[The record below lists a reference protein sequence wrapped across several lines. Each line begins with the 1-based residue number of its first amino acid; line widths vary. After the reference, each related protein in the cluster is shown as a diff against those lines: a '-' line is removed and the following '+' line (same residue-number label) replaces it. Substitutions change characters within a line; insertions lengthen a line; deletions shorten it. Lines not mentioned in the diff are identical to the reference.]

1 MDAVY
6 VTELREKGVISRRE
20 ENVLLDLINRGI
32 DEPVLAPDVPPSA
45 CRLWNAHHPD
55 NNRLGARTADVHDIV
70 QQQGR
75 NKDPHRMIANS
86 LKSQYR
92 CASLNAYLGGWL
104 ETTREPLILEAVAW
118 IWLDKSGGMS
128 NVDDQN
134 HHNGHPVNAQDAAR
148 NPSRLIRVLSD
159 FKRQFSGHFRPSEV
173 VDTLALKLEW
183 WEVDSQSRHD
193 ALVYAHI
200 DELMGEHEWVPVK
213 SLVEND
219 DLSLENI
226 QASIDRMSSDLV
238 RVGTEGVTFR
248 HIWNSSERVATT
260 LKRMIA
266 SPLSPIQSGAPSDT
280 LTDEQSAVCQSV
292 LNGNRVTLCCS
303 PAGTGKTH
311 TASALASHPA
321 FRVPPPGDGTR
332 ALKKRRSATPNNM
345 EESCGV
351 LCTAPT
357 HKALNVLRS
366 KLSGDHVVF
375 HTVQKLA
382 VVPTPP
388 RARLLI
394 VDETSMLT
402 MRHVHFLLTTYE
414 GEETR
419 ILFIGDD
426 VQLPCIGR
434 GLPIRDLQTH
444 IPTCRLTKCMRT
456 NGAGLL
462 DAAHNVRMNGTL
474 IADGVEVIVHE
485 HSTADEITETVSRL
499 LMEAATN
506 DGLDEQT
513 RVIPPWD
520 PSYVQ
525 VITPQKDQ
533 VKTINKTMQIAL
545 GTHGEDEEPFSG
557 CYAGDAV
564 RFSANT
570 EQYKNGDE
578 GVLERVDEVRNSRD
592 QMTKVGQ
599 VRRLDGSTVSVE
611 SEYHLVPAY
620 AGTVHKAQGSE
631 YSTVILAVY
640 PQTYRKMMN
649 REFVYTS
656 ITRAR
661 ARLHVVGYMP
671 LLNNL
676 SHVFRRTVFPFVTAS
691 NEEE

>member
-1 MDAVY
+1 
-6 VTELREKGVISRRE
+6 
-20 ENVLLDLINRGI
+20 
-32 DEPVLAPDVPPSA
+32 
-45 CRLWNAHHPD
+45 
-55 NNRLGARTADVHDIV
+55 
-70 QQQGR
+70 
-75 NKDPHRMIANS
+75 
-86 LKSQYR
+86 
-92 CASLNAYLGGWL
+92 
-104 ETTREPLILEAVAW
+104 
-118 IWLDKSGGMS
+118 
-128 NVDDQN
+128 
-134 HHNGHPVNAQDAAR
+134 
-148 NPSRLIRVLSD
+148 
-159 FKRQFSGHFRPSEV
+159 
-173 VDTLALKLEW
+173 
-183 WEVDSQSRHD
+183 
-193 ALVYAHI
+193 
-200 DELMGEHEWVPVK
+200 
-213 SLVEND
+213 
-219 DLSLENI
+219 
-226 QASIDRMSSDLV
+226 
-238 RVGTEGVTFR
+238 
-248 HIWNSSERVATT
+248 
-260 LKRMIA
+260 
-266 SPLSPIQSGAPSDT
+266 
-280 LTDEQSAVCQSV
+280 
-292 LNGNRVTLCCS
+292 
-303 PAGTGKTH
+303 
-311 TASALASHPA
+311 
-321 FRVPPPGDGTR
+321 
-332 ALKKRRSATPNNM
+332 M

-611 SEYHLVPAY
+611 SECHLVPAY

-649 REFVYTS
+649 RELVYTS

-661 ARLHVVGYMP
+661 TRLHVVGYMP